1 MIRVY
6 MPTFVIKERAGS
18 RKEVEARSFSEAT
31 GLAVDKFVSYKR
43 VFLPGE
49 AAGGNNLV
57 KVREQSK
64 QNGQCMVWHGHLV
77 LPPSESKYPPTPPRV
92 SLSERRHVI
101 PPRSSKAKV
110 RLRFP
115 NEGRINS
122 YEEFAEVFI
131 PYQLG
136 VEVEKS
142 STQVPRAEERNLGLK
157 VDRKMQEQG
166 GVESQQQKKMLHLYN
181 LSMPSVR

>member
-92 SLSERRHVI
+92 SLSERRHVVQAPI
-101 PPRSSKAKV
+101 HRVALPRNS
-110 RLRFP
+110 RFVP
-115 NEGRINS
+115 QYSNS
-122 YEEFAEVFI
+122 RFA
-131 PYQLG
+131 PQ
-136 VEVEKS
+136 S
-142 STQVPRAEERNLGLK
+142 
-157 VDRKMQEQG
+157 
-166 GVESQQQKKMLHLYN
+166 
-181 LSMPSVR
+181 